1 MPSFVNP
8 IHTNANALNSG
19 TKNEVKDTK
28 NAPKSASKDFN
39 KILNQKISKD
49 KTAPKENPNALKA
62 TPKDAKEDAKELEKT
77 PTPHHQH
84 AQNLAKDQQA
94 PTLKDLLN
102 HKKTTASHEA
112 QHETHEPTLKDLLN
126 HKKTTASH
134 EAQHETHEMHET
146 NPKTPNETLN
156 KNEKKP
162 NGVASNAHQANL
174 TNKNPLTPTNHA
186 NNAIKNPTAPTHNAK
201 EPKTLKDIHALSQK
215 HDLNAS
221 NIQVGTPLEKK
232 ETPLNASDQLALKT
246 TQTSINHTLAK
257 NDSKNTANLSSVL
270 QSLEKKES
278 HNKER
283 TTPPSNEKKTPP
295 LREALQMNAIKR
307 DKTLSKKKPEK
318 TPTKTQTTAATP
330 ENAPKIP
337 LKTPP
342 LMPLIGAN
350 PPNDNAPTPL
360 EKEEKAKEV
369 SENKEKTKES
379 NNSAQSAQN
388 AQASDKTSENKSAA
402 PKETIKHFTQQ
413 LKQEIQEYKPPM
425 SRISM
430 DLFPKELGKVE
441 VTIQKVGKNLKV
453 SVISHNNS
461 LQTFLDNQQDLK
473 NSLNALGFEGVDL
486 SFSQDS
492 SKEQPKEPLREPFKE
507 QESTPLKENALKSYQ
522 ENTDNENKETSM
534 QITLY
539 A

>member
-1 MPSFVNP
+1 
-8 IHTNANALNSG
+8 
-19 TKNEVKDTK
+19 
-28 NAPKSASKDFN
+28 
-39 KILNQKISKD
+39 
-49 KTAPKENPNALKA
+49 
-62 TPKDAKEDAKELEKT
+62 
-77 PTPHHQH
+77 
-84 AQNLAKDQQA
+84 
-94 PTLKDLLN
+94 
-102 HKKTTASHEA
+102 
-112 QHETHEPTLKDLLN
+112 
-126 HKKTTASH
+126 
-134 EAQHETHEMHET
+134 
-146 NPKTPNETLN
+146 
-156 KNEKKP
+156 
-162 NGVASNAHQANL
+162 
-174 TNKNPLTPTNHA
+174 
-186 NNAIKNPTAPTHNAK
+186 
-201 EPKTLKDIHALSQK
+201 
-215 HDLNAS
+215 
-221 NIQVGTPLEKK
+221 
-232 ETPLNASDQLALKT
+232 
-246 TQTSINHTLAK
+246 
-257 NDSKNTANLSSVL
+257 KNTANLSSVL

-295 LREALQMNAIKR
+295 LREALQMNAVKR

-318 TPTKTQTTAATP
+318 TPTKTQTTAPSATP

-360 EKEEKAKEV
+360 EKEEKTKEV
-369 SENKEKTKES
+369 SENKEKAKES
-379 NNSAQSAQN
+379 TNSAQNAQN
-388 AQASDKTSENKSAA
+388 AQASDKTSEHKSTA

-492 SKEQPKEPLREPFKE
+492 SKEQPKEPFKEPFKE

>member
-1 MPSFVNP
+1 MPSPVNP
-8 IHTNANALNSG
+8 IHTNTNALNG
-19 TKNEVKDTK
+19 GAKNEIKDAK
-28 NAPKSASKDFN
+28 NAPKSASKDFS

-49 KTAPKENPNALKA
+49 KTAPKGSLNHSALKDA
-62 TPKDAKEDAKELEKT
+62 PKDAKALEKT
-77 PTPHHQH
+77 PTLPHQH
-84 AQNLAKDQQA
+84 AQNFAKDQQV
-94 PTLKDLLN
+94 PTLKDWLN

-112 QHETHEPTLKDLLN
+112 QHETHKN
-126 HKKTTASH
+126 
-134 EAQHETHEMHET
+134 HET
-146 NPKTPNETLN
+146 NPKTPNETLS

-162 NGVASNAHQANL
+162 NEVASNAHQTNL
-174 TNKNPLTPTNHA
+174 PNKNPITPNHA
-186 NNAIKNPTAPTHNAK
+186 NNAIKTPTTPTHSAK
-201 EPKTLKDIHALSQK
+201 EPKTLKDIQTLSQK

-221 NIQVGTPLEKK
+221 NIQATAPLEKK

-257 NDSKNTANLSSVL
+257 NDAKNTANLSSVL

-278 HNKER
+278 HNKEHA
-283 TTPPSNEKKTPP
+283 TPPSNEKKTPP
-295 LREALQMNAIKR
+295 LREALPMNAIKR

-318 TPTKTQTTAATP
+318 TPTKTQTTAQATTP

-350 PPNDNAPTPL
+350 PPNDNAPTLL
-360 EKEEKAKEV
+360 EKEEKTKEV
-369 SENKEKTKES
+369 SDNKEKTKES
-379 NNSAQSAQN
+379 TNSAQSAQN
-388 AQASDKTSENKSAA
+388 AQASDKASENKSVT

-441 VTIQKVGKNLKV
+441 VIIQKVGKNLKV

-473 NSLNALGFEGVDL
+473 NSLNALGFDGVDL

-492 SKEQPKEPLREPFKE
+492 SKEQPKESLREPFKE
-507 QESTPLKENALKSYQ
+507 QELTPLKENALKSYQ
-522 ENTDNENKETSM
+522 ENTDNENQETSM

>member
-1 MPSFVNP
+1 MPSPINP
-8 IHTNANALNSG
+8 IHTNANANALNSG
-19 TKNEVKDTK
+19 AKNEVKDTK
-28 NAPKSASKDFN
+28 NAPKGASKDFS
-39 KILNQKISKD
+39 KILNQKISND
-49 KTAPKENPNALKA
+49 KSAPKENPNALKA
-62 TPKDAKEDAKELEKT
+62 TPKDAKELEKT

-94 PTLKDLLN
+94 STLKDLLN

-112 QHETHEPTLKDLLN
+112 QHEI
-126 HKKTTASH
+126 HKN
-134 EAQHETHEMHET
+134 HET

-162 NGVASNAHQANL
+162 NGVTSNAHQANL

-186 NNAIKNPTAPTHNAK
+186 NNAIKNPTAPTDTKK
-201 EPKTLKDIHALSQK
+201 EPKTLKDIQTLSQK

-221 NIQVGTPLEKK
+221 NIQVSAPLEKK
-232 ETPLNASDQLALKT
+232 ETPLKASDQLALKT

-318 TPTKTQTTAATP
+318 TPTKTQTTAQAATP

-379 NNSAQSAQN
+379 TNSTQSAQN
-388 AQASDKTSENKSAA
+388 AQASDKASENKSAA

-492 SKEQPKEPLREPFKE
+492 SKEQPKEQLKEPFKE
-507 QESTPLKENALKSYQ
+507 QELTPLKENALKNYQ
-522 ENTDNENKETSM
+522 ENTNNENKETSM

>member
-1 MPSFVNP
+1 MPSPINP
-8 IHTNANALNSG
+8 IHTNASANASTLINSG
-19 TKNEVKDTK
+19 AKNEDTK
-28 NAPKSASKDFN
+28 NAPKSVSKDFS

-49 KTAPKENPNALKA
+49 KTAPKEDPNALKA
-62 TPKDAKEDAKELEKT
+62 TPKDAKEDAKTLEKT
-77 PTPHHQH
+77 PTPPHQH
-84 AQNLAKDQQA
+84 AQNPIKDQQA
-94 PTLKDLLN
+94 PTLKDWLN
-102 HKKTTASHEA
+102 HKKTTAPHET
-112 QHETHEPTLKDLLN
+112 QHETHEAN
-126 HKKTTASH
+126 
-134 EAQHETHEMHET
+134 ET

-162 NGVASNAHQANL
+162 NGVTSNAHQTNL
-174 TNKNPLTPTNHA
+174 PNKNPLTPTNHA
-186 NNAIKNPTAPTHNAK
+186 NNAIKTPTTPTHNAK
-201 EPKTLKDIHALSQK
+201 DPKTLKDIQTLSQK

-221 NIQVGTPLEKK
+221 NIQATTTPENK
-232 ETPLNASDQLALKT
+232 TPLNASDHLALKT
-246 TQTSINHTLAK
+246 TQTSTNHTLAK
-257 NDSKNTANLSSVL
+257 NDTKNTANLSSVL

-278 HNKER
+278 HNKEHAN
-283 TTPPSNEKKTPP
+283 PLNNEKKTPP
-295 LREALQMNAIKR
+295 LKEALQMNAIKR
-307 DKTLSKKKPEK
+307 DKTLSKKKSEK
-318 TPTKTQTTAATP
+318 TPIHAKTQTTAPSATP
-330 ENAPKIP
+330 ENALKIS

-350 PPNDNAPTPL
+350 PPPNDNIPTPL
-360 EKEEKAKEV
+360 EKEEKTKEA
-369 SENKEKTKES
+369 SDNKEKTKETNS
-379 NNSAQSAQN
+379 SAQNAQN
-388 AQASDKTSENKSAA
+388 AQASDKTSENKSVA

-441 VTIQKVGKNLKV
+441 VIIQKVGKNLKV

-492 SKEQPKEPLREPFKE
+492 SKEQPKEQLRELFKE

-522 ENTDNENKETSM
+522 ENTDHENQETSM

>member
-1 MPSFVNP
+1 MPSPVNP
-8 IHTNANALNSG
+8 IHTNTNALNSG
-19 TKNEVKDTK
+19 AKNEVKDTK
-28 NAPKSASKDFN
+28 NAPKSASKDFS

-49 KTAPKENPNALKA
+49 KTAPKESPNPNALKA
-62 TPKDAKEDAKELEKT
+62 TPKDAKEDAKTLEKT
-77 PTPHHQH
+77 LSHQH

-94 PTLKDLLN
+94 PTLKDWLN
-102 HKKTTASHEA
+102 HPKTTVSHEA
-112 QHETHEPTLKDLLN
+112 QHETHEAN
-126 HKKTTASH
+126 
-134 EAQHETHEMHET
+134 ET

-162 NGVASNAHQANL
+162 NEALSNAHQINL
-174 TNKNPLTPTNHA
+174 TNKNPITPTNHA
-186 NNAIKNPTAPTHNAK
+186 NHAIKTSTTPTHNAK
-201 EPKTLKDIHALSQK
+201 DPKTLKDIQTLSQK

-221 NIQVGTPLEKK
+221 NIQAATTPENKN
-232 ETPLNASDQLALKT
+232 PLNTSDHLALKT
-246 TQTSINHTLAK
+246 TQVPINNTLAK
-257 NDSKNTANLSSVL
+257 NDAKNTANLSSVL

-278 HNKER
+278 PNKEHAN
-283 TTPPSNEKKTPP
+283 PLNNEKKTPP
-295 LREALQMNAIKR
+295 LKEALQMNAIKR

-318 TPTKTQTTAATP
+318 TPTKAQTTAPSIVP

-342 LMPLIGAN
+342 LMPLTGAN
-350 PPNDNAPTPL
+350 PPPNDNIPTPL
-360 EKEEKAKEV
+360 EKEETTKEA
-369 SENKEKTKES
+369 SDNKEKTKES
-379 NNSAQSAQN
+379 SNSTQSAQN
-388 AQASDKTSENKSAA
+388 AQASDKTSENKSTA

-441 VTIQKVGKNLKV
+441 VIIQKVGKNLKV

-492 SKEQPKEPLREPFKE
+492 SKEQPKEQLRELFKE

-522 ENTDNENKETSM
+522 ENTDNEHKETSM

>member
-1 MPSFVNP
+1 MPSPINPINPINP
-8 IHTNANALNSG
+8 IHTNASTNASINSG
-19 TKNEVKDTK
+19 AKNEYTK
-28 NAPKSASKDFN
+28 NAPKSASKDFS

-62 TPKDAKEDAKELEKT
+62 TPKDAKALEKT
-77 PTPHHQH
+77 PTPPHQH
-84 AQNLAKDQQA
+84 AQNPAKDQQA
-94 PTLKDLLN
+94 PTLKDWLN

-112 QHETHEPTLKDLLN
+112 QHEKN
-126 HKKTTASH
+126 
-134 EAQHETHEMHET
+134 HET

-162 NGVASNAHQANL
+162 NGVISNAHQTNL

-186 NNAIKNPTAPTHNAK
+186 IKNPTTLTHDTK
-201 EPKTLKDIHALSQK
+201 EPKTLKDIQTLSQK

-221 NIQVGTPLEKK
+221 NIQAATTPENK
-232 ETPLNASDQLALKT
+232 TPLNASDHLALKT
-246 TQTSINHTLAK
+246 TPKNPTTNPTTIK
-257 NDSKNTANLSSVL
+257 NDAKNTANLSSVL
-270 QSLEKKES
+270 QSLEKKEPP
-278 HNKER
+278 NKEHAN
-283 TTPPSNEKKTPP
+283 PQNNEKKTPP
-295 LREALQMNAIKR
+295 LKEALQMNAIKR

-318 TPTKTQTTAATP
+318 TPIHAKTQTTAPSIAP

-350 PPNDNAPTPL
+350 PPPNDNIPTPL
-360 EKEEKAKEV
+360 EKEEKTKEA
-369 SENKEKTKES
+369 SDNKEKTKEAS
-379 NNSAQSAQN
+379 NSAQN
-388 AQASDKTSENKSAA
+388 AQNTQASDKTSENKSVT

-441 VTIQKVGKNLKV
+441 VIIQKVGKNLKV

-492 SKEQPKEPLREPFKE
+492 SKEQQAPKDQPKELFKE

-522 ENTDNENKETSM
+522 ENTDHENQETSM

>member
-1 MPSFVNP
+1 MPSPINP
-8 IHTNANALNSG
+8 IHTNASANANALNSG
-19 TKNEVKDTK
+19 AKNEDTK
-28 NAPKSASKDFN
+28 NAPKSASKDFS

-62 TPKDAKEDAKELEKT
+62 TPKDAKESAKEDAKKLEKT
-77 PTPHHQH
+77 PTQHHQH
-84 AQNLAKDQQA
+84 AQNPAKDQQA
-94 PTLKDLLN
+94 PTLKDWLN
-102 HKKTTASHEA
+102 RPKTTASHA
-112 QHETHEPTLKDLLN
+112 QHEN
-126 HKKTTASH
+126 
-134 EAQHETHEMHET
+134 HET

-162 NGVASNAHQANL
+162 NEVTSNAHQTNL
-174 TNKNPLTPTNHA
+174 PNKNPLTPTNRA
-186 NNAIKNPTAPTHNAK
+186 NHAIKNPTAPTHNAK
-201 EPKTLKDIHALSQK
+201 DPKTLKDIQTLSQK

-221 NIQVGTPLEKK
+221 NIQATTTPENK
-232 ETPLNASDQLALKT
+232 TPLNASDQFALKT

-257 NDSKNTANLSSVL
+257 NDAKNTANLSSVL
-270 QSLEKKES
+270 QSLEKKDP
-278 HNKER
+278 HNKEHAN
-283 TTPPSNEKKTPP
+283 PPNNEKKTPP
-295 LREALQMNAIKR
+295 LKEALQMNAIKR

-318 TPTKTQTTAATP
+318 TPTKTQTTAPSAMP

-342 LMPLIGAN
+342 LMPLTGAN

-360 EKEEKAKEV
+360 EKEETTKEA
-369 SENKEKTKES
+369 SDNKEKTKES
-379 NNSAQSAQN
+379 NNSTQNAQN
-388 AQASDKTSENKSAA
+388 TQASDKTSENKSVT

-441 VTIQKVGKNLKV
+441 VIIQKVGKNLKV

-507 QESTPLKENALKSYQ
+507 QESSPLKENALKSYQ
-522 ENTDNENKETSM
+522 ENTDHENQETSM

>member
-1 MPSFVNP
+1 MPSPINP
-8 IHTNANALNSG
+8 IHTNASANANALNSG
-19 TKNEVKDTK
+19 AKNEDTK
-28 NAPKSASKDFN
+28 NAPKSTSKDFS

-62 TPKDAKEDAKELEKT
+62 TPKDAKEDAKALEKT

-112 QHETHEPTLKDLLN
+112 QHEKN
-126 HKKTTASH
+126 
-134 EAQHETHEMHET
+134 HET
-146 NPKTPNETLN
+146 NPKIPNETLN

-162 NGVASNAHQANL
+162 NGVTSNAHQTNL
-174 TNKNPLTPTNHA
+174 TNKNPITPTNRA
-186 NNAIKNPTAPTHNAK
+186 NNAIKNPTTPTHNAK
-201 EPKTLKDIHALSQK
+201 DPKTLKDIQTLSQK

-221 NIQVGTPLEKK
+221 NIQVATTPENKN
-232 ETPLNASDQLALKT
+232 PLNASDQLALKT
-246 TQTSINHTLAK
+246 TQTPINNTLAK
-257 NDSKNTANLSSVL
+257 NDAENTANLSSVL
-270 QSLEKKES
+270 QSLEKKDP
-278 HNKER
+278 HNKEH
-283 TTPPSNEKKTPP
+283 TIPQNNEKKTPP
-295 LREALQMNAIKR
+295 LKEALQMNAIKR
-307 DKTLSKKKPEK
+307 DKTLSKKKSEK
-318 TPTKTQTTAATP
+318 TPTKAQTTAPSIAP

-360 EKEEKAKEV
+360 EKEETTKEA
-369 SENKEKTKES
+369 SDNKEKTKES
-379 NNSAQSAQN
+379 NNSAQSTQN
-388 AQASDKTSENKSAA
+388 AQASDKTSENKSVT

-441 VTIQKVGKNLKV
+441 VVIQKVGKNLKV

-492 SKEQPKEPLREPFKE
+492 SKEQPKEQLRELFKE
-507 QESTPLKENALKSYQ
+507 QELTPLKENALKSYQ
-522 ENTDNENKETSM
+522 ENTDHENKETSM

>member
-1 MPSFVNP
+1 MPSSINP
-8 IHTNANALNSG
+8 IHTNANANASTLINSG
-19 TKNEVKDTK
+19 AKNEVKDTK
-28 NAPKSASKDFN
+28 NAPKSASKDFS

-49 KTAPKENPNALKA
+49 KTAPKENPSALKA
-62 TPKDAKEDAKELEKT
+62 TPKDAKEDAKVLEKT

-112 QHETHEPTLKDLLN
+112 QHETHKN
-126 HKKTTASH
+126 
-134 EAQHETHEMHET
+134 HET

-162 NGVASNAHQANL
+162 NGVASNAHQASL
-174 TNKNPLTPTNHA
+174 TNKNPLPPTNHA

-201 EPKTLKDIHALSQK
+201 EPKTLKDIQTLSQK
-215 HDLNAS
+215 HDLNAN
-221 NIQVGTPLEKK
+221 NIQASAPLEKK
-232 ETPLNASDQLALKT
+232 ETPLKASDQIALKT

-278 HNKER
+278 HHKEHA
-283 TTPPSNEKKTPP
+283 TPPSNEKKTPP

-318 TPTKTQTTAATP
+318 TPIHAKTQTTAPAVMP
-330 ENAPKIP
+330 ENASKIP

-350 PPNDNAPTPL
+350 PPNDNAPTLL
-360 EKEEKAKEV
+360 EKEEKTKEV

-379 NNSAQSAQN
+379 TNSTQSTQN
-388 AQASDKTSENKSAA
+388 TQASDKASENKSVT

-473 NSLNALGFEGVDL
+473 NSLNALGFDGVDL

-492 SKEQPKEPLREPFKE
+492 SKEQPKESFKESFKE
-507 QESTPLKENALKSYQ
+507 QELTPLKENALKSYQ
-522 ENTDNENKETSM
+522 ENTDNENQETSM

>member
-1 MPSFVNP
+1 MPSPVNP
-8 IHTNANALNSG
+8 LHTNANALNSG
-19 TKNEVKDTK
+19 AKNEVKDAK
-28 NAPKSASKDFN
+28 NAPKSASKDFS

-49 KTAPKENPNALKA
+49 KTAPKESPNPSTLKA
-62 TPKDAKEDAKELEKT
+62 APKDAKALEKT
-77 PTPHHQH
+77 PTPQPQH
-84 AQNLAKDQQA
+84 AQNPAKDQQA

-112 QHETHEPTLKDLLN
+112 QHEN
-126 HKKTTASH
+126 
-134 EAQHETHEMHET
+134 HET

-162 NGVASNAHQANL
+162 NEVTSNAHQANL

-201 EPKTLKDIHALSQK
+201 ESKTLKDIQTLSQK

-221 NIQVGTPLEKK
+221 NIQVVAPLEKK
-232 ETPLNASDQLALKT
+232 ETPLNASNQLALKT
-246 TQTSINHTLAK
+246 TQTPINHTLAK
-257 NDSKNTANLSSVL
+257 NDAKNTANLSSVL

-283 TTPPSNEKKTPP
+283 TTPPNNEKKTPP
-295 LREALQMNAIKR
+295 LKEALPMNAIKR
-307 DKTLSKKKPEK
+307 DKTLSKKKSEK
-318 TPTKTQTTAATP
+318 TPTKAQTTAQAATL

-342 LMPLIGAN
+342 LMPLTGAN
-350 PPNDNAPTPL
+350 PPPNDNAPTPL
-360 EKEEKAKEV
+360 EKEETTKEA
-369 SENKEKTKES
+369 SDNKEKTKETNS
-379 NNSAQSAQN
+379 SAQSVQN
-388 AQASDKTSENKSAA
+388 TQASDKTSENKSVT
-402 PKETIKHFTQQ
+402 PKETIKHFAQQ

-441 VTIQKVGKNLKV
+441 VIIQKVGKNLKV

-492 SKEQPKEPLREPFKE
+492 SKEQPKEPFKELFKE
-507 QESTPLKENALKSYQ
+507 QESSPLKENALKSYQ
-522 ENTDNENKETSM
+522 ENTDHENQETSM

>member
-1 MPSFVNP
+1 MPSPVNP

-19 TKNEVKDTK
+19 AKNEVKDAK
-28 NAPKSASKDFN
+28 NAPKSTSKDFS

-62 TPKDAKEDAKELEKT
+62 TPKDAKALEKT

-84 AQNLAKDQQA
+84 AQNPAKDQQA
-94 PTLKDLLN
+94 PTLKDWLN
-102 HKKTTASHEA
+102 HKKTHPTAPHET
-112 QHETHEPTLKDLLN
+112 QHETHEAN
-126 HKKTTASH
+126 
-134 EAQHETHEMHET
+134 ET

-162 NGVASNAHQANL
+162 NGVTSNAHQTNL
-174 TNKNPLTPTNHA
+174 TNKNPITPNHA

-201 EPKTLKDIHALSQK
+201 DPKTLKDIQTLSQK

-221 NIQVGTPLEKK
+221 NIQAATTPENKN
-232 ETPLNASDQLALKT
+232 PLNASDQLALKT
-246 TQTSINHTLAK
+246 TQTPTNHTLAK
-257 NDSKNTANLSSVL
+257 NDAKNTANLSSVL

-278 HNKER
+278 HNKEHA
-283 TTPPSNEKKTPP
+283 TPQNNEKKTPP
-295 LREALQMNAIKR
+295 LKEALQMNAIKR

-318 TPTKTQTTAATP
+318 TPTKAQTTAPSIAP

-350 PPNDNAPTPL
+350 PPPNDNIPTPL
-360 EKEEKAKEV
+360 EKEETTKEA
-369 SENKEKTKES
+369 SDNKEKTKES
-379 NNSAQSAQN
+379 SNSAQN
-388 AQASDKTSENKSAA
+388 AQNTQASDKTSENKSVT

-441 VTIQKVGKNLKV
+441 VIIQKVGKNLKV

-492 SKEQPKEPLREPFKE
+492 SKEQQAPKDQPKELFKE

-522 ENTDNENKETSM
+522 ENTDHENQETSM

>member
-8 IHTNANALNSG
+8 IHTSANANASVLNSG
-19 TKNEVKDTK
+19 AKNEVKDTK
-28 NAPKSASKDFN
+28 NAPKSASKDFS

-49 KTAPKENPNALKA
+49 KTAPKESPDSNALKA
-62 TPKDAKEDAKELEKT
+62 TPKDAKELEKT

-84 AQNLAKDQQA
+84 AKDFAKDQQA

-102 HKKTTASHEA
+102 HKKTTASHET
-112 QHETHEPTLKDLLN
+112 QHEI
-126 HKKTTASH
+126 HKN
-134 EAQHETHEMHET
+134 HETD
-146 NPKTPNETLN
+146 PKTPNETLN

-186 NNAIKNPTAPTHNAK
+186 NNAIKNPATPTHNAK
-201 EPKTLKDIHALSQK
+201 DPKTLKDIHALSQK

-232 ETPLNASDQLALKT
+232 ETPLNASDQIALKT

-257 NDSKNTANLSSVL
+257 NDAKNTANLSSVL

-278 HNKER
+278 QNKEHA
-283 TTPPSNEKKTPP
+283 TPPHNEKKTPP

-318 TPTKTQTTAATP
+318 TPTKTQTTAQAVTP

-360 EKEEKAKEV
+360 EKEEKAKEA
-369 SENKEKTKES
+369 SDNKEKTKES
-379 NNSAQSAQN
+379 TNSAQNAQN
-388 AQASDKTSENKSAA
+388 AQASDKASENKSAA

-492 SKEQPKEPLREPFKE
+492 SKEQEKEQLREPFKE
-507 QESTPLKENALKSYQ
+507 QELTPLKENALKSYQ

>member
-1 MPSFVNP
+1 MPSPVNP

-19 TKNEVKDTK
+19 AKNEDAK
-28 NAPKSASKDFN
+28 NAPKNASKDFS

-49 KTAPKENPNALKA
+49 KTASKESPNPNALKA
-62 TPKDAKEDAKELEKT
+62 TPKDAKEDAKALEKT

-84 AQNLAKDQQA
+84 AQNPAKDQQA
-94 PTLKDLLN
+94 PTLKDWLN

-112 QHETHEPTLKDLLN
+112 QHETHEAN
-126 HKKTTASH
+126 
-134 EAQHETHEMHET
+134 ET

-162 NGVASNAHQANL
+162 NEVTSNAHQTNL
-174 TNKNPLTPTNHA
+174 TNKNPITPTNRA
-186 NNAIKNPTAPTHNAK
+186 NNANKTPTTPTHNAK
-201 EPKTLKDIHALSQK
+201 DPKTLKDIQTLSQK

-221 NIQVGTPLEKK
+221 NIQAATTPENKN
-232 ETPLNASDQLALKT
+232 PLNASDQLALKT
-246 TQTSINHTLAK
+246 TQTPINHTLAK
-257 NDSKNTANLSSVL
+257 NDAKNTANLSSVL

-278 HNKER
+278 PNKEHAN
-283 TTPPSNEKKTPP
+283 PPNNEKKTPP
-295 LREALQMNAIKR
+295 LKEALQMNAIKR
-307 DKTLSKKKPEK
+307 DKTISKKKSEK
-318 TPTKTQTTAATP
+318 TQTKTQTTAPSITP

-342 LMPLIGAN
+342 LMPLIGAT
-350 PPNDNAPTPL
+350 PPNDNIPTLL
-360 EKEEKAKEV
+360 EKEETTKEA
-369 SENKEKTKES
+369 SDNKEKTKETNS
-379 NNSAQSAQN
+379 SAQNAQN
-388 AQASDKTSENKSAA
+388 AQASDKTSENKSTA

-441 VTIQKVGKNLKV
+441 VIIQKVGKNLKV

-492 SKEQPKEPLREPFKE
+492 SKEQQAPKDQPKELFKE
-507 QESTPLKENALKSYQ
+507 QESSPLKENALKSYQ
-522 ENTDNENKETSM
+522 ENTDHENQETSM

>member
-1 MPSFVNP
+1 MPSLVNP

-19 TKNEVKDTK
+19 AKNEVKDTK
-28 NAPKSASKDFN
+28 NAPKSTSKDFS

-49 KTAPKENPNALKA
+49 KTVPKENPNALKA
-62 TPKDAKEDAKELEKT
+62 TPKNSKGGAKEDAKTLKT
-77 PTPHHQH
+77 PTLPHQH

-94 PTLKDLLN
+94 PTLKDWLN
-102 HKKTTASHEA
+102 HKKTTAPHET
-112 QHETHEPTLKDLLN
+112 QHETHEAN
-126 HKKTTASH
+126 
-134 EAQHETHEMHET
+134 ET

-162 NGVASNAHQANL
+162 NEVTSNAHQTNL

-201 EPKTLKDIHALSQK
+201 DPKTLKDNQTLSQK

-221 NIQVGTPLEKK
+221 NIQATAPLEKK

-270 QSLEKKES
+270 QSLEKKEPP
-278 HNKER
+278 NKEHAN
-283 TTPPSNEKKTPP
+283 PQNNEKKTPP
-295 LREALQMNAIKR
+295 LKEALQMNAIKR

-318 TPTKTQTTAATP
+318 TPTKAQTTAPSIAP

-350 PPNDNAPTPL
+350 PPNDNIPTPL
-360 EKEEKAKEV
+360 EKEETTKEA
-369 SENKEKTKES
+369 SDNKEKTKETS
-379 NNSAQSAQN
+379 NSAQN
-388 AQASDKTSENKSAA
+388 AQNTQASDKTSENKSTA

-425 SRISM
+425 SKISM

-441 VTIQKVGKNLKV
+441 VIIQKVGKNLKV

-492 SKEQPKEPLREPFKE
+492 SKEQPKEPLRELFKE

-522 ENTDNENKETSM
+522 ENTDHENQETSM

>member
-1 MPSFVNP
+1 MPSPINP
-8 IHTNANALNSG
+8 IHTNANANANALNSG
-19 TKNEVKDTK
+19 AKNEDTK
-28 NAPKSASKDFN
+28 NAPKSASKDFS

-49 KTAPKENPNALKA
+49 KTASKESPNPNALKA
-62 TPKDAKEDAKELEKT
+62 TPKDAKEDAKTLKT
-77 PTPHHQH
+77 PTLPHQH
-84 AQNLAKDQQA
+84 AQNPAKDQQA
-94 PTLKDLLN
+94 PTLKDWLN
-102 HKKTTASHEA
+102 HQKTTASHEA
-112 QHETHEPTLKDLLN
+112 QHEN
-126 HKKTTASH
+126 
-134 EAQHETHEMHET
+134 HET

-162 NGVASNAHQANL
+162 NGVTSNAHQENS
-174 TNKNPLTPTNHA
+174 THKNPLTLTNHA

-201 EPKTLKDIHALSQK
+201 EPKTLKDIQTLSQK

-221 NIQVGTPLEKK
+221 NIQAATTPENK
-232 ETPLNASDQLALKT
+232 TPLNAGDQLALKT
-246 TQTSINHTLAK
+246 TQTPINHTLAK
-257 NDSKNTANLSSVL
+257 NDAKNTANLSSVL

-278 HNKER
+278 HNKEHAN
-283 TTPPSNEKKTPP
+283 PQNNEKKTPP
-295 LREALQMNAIKR
+295 LKEALQMNAIKR

-318 TPTKTQTTAATP
+318 TQTKTQTTAQATTP

-350 PPNDNAPTPL
+350 PPNDNIPTPL
-360 EKEEKAKEV
+360 EKEETTKEA
-369 SENKEKTKES
+369 SDNKEKTKES
-379 NNSAQSAQN
+379 SNSAQSVQN
-388 AQASDKTSENKSAA
+388 AQASDKTSENKSVT
-402 PKETIKHFTQQ
+402 PKETIRHFTQQ

-425 SRISM
+425 SRISI

-441 VTIQKVGKNLKV
+441 VIIQKVGKNLKV

-492 SKEQPKEPLREPFKE
+492 SKEQPKEPFKESFKE
-507 QESTPLKENALKSYQ
+507 QESSPLKENALKSYQ
-522 ENTDNENKETSM
+522 ENTDNENQETSM

>member
-1 MPSFVNP
+1 MPSPVNP

-19 TKNEVKDTK
+19 AKNEDTK
-28 NAPKSASKDFN
+28 NAPKSASKDFS

-49 KTAPKENPNALKA
+49 KTASKESPNPNALKA
-62 TPKDAKEDAKELEKT
+62 TPKDAKTLEKT
-77 PTPHHQH
+77 PTLPHQH
-84 AQNLAKDQQA
+84 AQNPAKDQQA

-102 HKKTTASHEA
+102 HPKTHPTAKHET
-112 QHETHEPTLKDLLN
+112 QHETHETN
-126 HKKTTASH
+126 
-134 EAQHETHEMHET
+134 ET

-162 NGVASNAHQANL
+162 NEVASNAHQANL
-174 TNKNPLTPTNHA
+174 TNKNPITPTNHA
-186 NNAIKNPTAPTHNAK
+186 NNAIKTQTTPTHNAK
-201 EPKTLKDIHALSQK
+201 EPKTLKDIQTLSQK

-221 NIQVGTPLEKK
+221 NIQATTTPENK
-232 ETPLNASDQLALKT
+232 TPLNASDQLALKT
-246 TQTSINHTLAK
+246 TQTPINHTLAK
-257 NDSKNTANLSSVL
+257 NDAKNTANLSSVL

-278 HNKER
+278 HNKEHA
-283 TTPPSNEKKTPP
+283 TPPNNEKKTPP
-295 LREALQMNAIKR
+295 LKEALEMNAIKR
-307 DKTLSKKKPEK
+307 DKTLSKKKSEK
-318 TPTKTQTTAATP
+318 TQTKTQTTAPSIAP

-350 PPNDNAPTPL
+350 PPNDNPPTPL
-360 EKEEKAKEV
+360 EKEEKTKEI
-369 SENKEKTKES
+369 SDNKEKTKEAS
-379 NNSAQSAQN
+379 NSAQN
-388 AQASDKTSENKSAA
+388 AQNTQASDKTSENKSVT

-492 SKEQPKEPLREPFKE
+492 SKEQPKEPLKELFKE
-507 QESTPLKENALKSYQ
+507 QESSPLKENALKSYQ
-522 ENTDNENKETSM
+522 ENTDHENQETSM

>member
-1 MPSFVNP
+1 MPSPINP
-8 IHTNANALNSG
+8 IHTNANANASTLINSG
-19 TKNEVKDTK
+19 AKNEDTK
-28 NAPKSASKDFN
+28 NAPKSASKDFS

-62 TPKDAKEDAKELEKT
+62 TPKNSKEGAKEDAKELEKT
-77 PTPHHQH
+77 PTPHPQH

-112 QHETHEPTLKDLLN
+112 QHEI
-126 HKKTTASH
+126 HKN
-134 EAQHETHEMHET
+134 HET

-162 NGVASNAHQANL
+162 NEVASNAHQTNL

-186 NNAIKNPTAPTHNAK
+186 NHAIKTPTTPTHNTK
-201 EPKTLKDIHALSQK
+201 DPKTLKDIQTLSQK

-232 ETPLNASDQLALKT
+232 ETSLSASDQLALKT

-257 NDSKNTANLSSVL
+257 NDTKNTANLSSVL

-283 TTPPSNEKKTPP
+283 TTPPNNEKKTPP
-295 LREALQMNAIKR
+295 LREALPMNAIKR

-318 TPTKTQTTAATP
+318 TPTKAQTTAPSIAP

-379 NNSAQSAQN
+379 TNSAQN
-388 AQASDKTSENKSAA
+388 AQNTQASDKTSENKSTA

-492 SKEQPKEPLREPFKE
+492 SKEQPKEPLRELFKE

>member
-1 MPSFVNP
+1 
-8 IHTNANALNSG
+8 
-19 TKNEVKDTK
+19 
-28 NAPKSASKDFN
+28 
-39 KILNQKISKD
+39 
-49 KTAPKENPNALKA
+49 
-62 TPKDAKEDAKELEKT
+62 PKDAKALEKT
-77 PTPHHQH
+77 PTLPHQH

-102 HKKTTASHEA
+102 HPKTHPTAPHEA
-112 QHETHEPTLKDLLN
+112 QHEIHEV
-126 HKKTTASH
+126 
-134 EAQHETHEMHET
+134 HET

-156 KNEKKP
+156 KNKKKP
-162 NGVASNAHQANL
+162 NEVTSNAHQTNL
-174 TNKNPLTPTNHA
+174 PNKNPITPNHA
-186 NNAIKNPTAPTHNAK
+186 NKTPTTPTHNAK
-201 EPKTLKDIHALSQK
+201 DPKTLKDIQTLSQK

-221 NIQVGTPLEKK
+221 NIQATAPLEKK
-232 ETPLNASDQLALKT
+232 ETPLSASDQLALKA
-246 TQTSINHTLAK
+246 TQTPTNHTLAK
-257 NDSKNTANLSSVL
+257 NDAKNTANLSSVL
-270 QSLEKKES
+270 QSLEKKEPQ
-278 HNKER
+278 NKEHAN
-283 TTPPSNEKKTPP
+283 PQNSEKKTPP
-295 LREALQMNAIKR
+295 LKEALQMNAIKR
-307 DKTLSKKKPEK
+307 DKTLSKKNSEK
-318 TPTKTQTTAATP
+318 TPTKTQAKNQPTAPSVTP
-330 ENAPKIP
+330 ENAPKLA

-350 PPNDNAPTPL
+350 PPNDNIPTPL
-360 EKEEKAKEV
+360 EKEEKTKEV
-369 SENKEKTKES
+369 SDNKEKTKETNS
-379 NNSAQSAQN
+379 SAQSAQN
-388 AQASDKTSENKSAA
+388 TQASDKTSDNKSIA

-425 SRISM
+425 SKISM

-492 SKEQPKEPLREPFKE
+492 SKEQQAPKEQPKEPFKE
-507 QESTPLKENALKSYQ
+507 QELTPLKENALKSYQ
-522 ENTDNENKETSM
+522 ENTDHENQETSM

>member
-1 MPSFVNP
+1 MPSPVNP

-19 TKNEVKDTK
+19 AKNEVKDTK
-28 NAPKSASKDFN
+28 NAPKSASKDFS

-62 TPKDAKEDAKELEKT
+62 TPKDAKEDAKKLEKT
-77 PTPHHQH
+77 PTLPHQH
-84 AQNLAKDQQA
+84 AQNPAKDQQA
-94 PTLKDLLN
+94 STLKDWLN
-102 HKKTTASHEA
+102 HKKTTAPHET
-112 QHETHEPTLKDLLN
+112 QHETHEAN
-126 HKKTTASH
+126 
-134 EAQHETHEMHET
+134 ET

-162 NGVASNAHQANL
+162 NGVTSNAHQANL

-186 NNAIKNPTAPTHNAK
+186 NNAIKNPTTPTHNAK
-201 EPKTLKDIHALSQK
+201 EPKTLKDIQTLSQK

-221 NIQVGTPLEKK
+221 NIQAATIPENK
-232 ETPLNASDQLALKT
+232 TPLNASDHLALKT
-246 TQTSINHTLAK
+246 TQTPINHTLAK
-257 NDSKNTANLSSVL
+257 NDAKNTANLSSVL

-278 HNKER
+278 HNKEHAN
-283 TTPPSNEKKTPP
+283 PSHNEKKTPP
-295 LREALQMNAIKR
+295 LKEALQMNAIKR
-307 DKTLSKKKPEK
+307 DKTLSKKKSEK
-318 TPTKTQTTAATP
+318 TPIHAKTQATAPSVTP
-330 ENAPKIP
+330 ENASKIP

-350 PPNDNAPTPL
+350 PPPNDNIPTPL
-360 EKEEKAKEV
+360 EKEETTKEI
-369 SENKEKTKES
+369 SDNKEKTKES
-379 NNSAQSAQN
+379 SSNAQSAQN
-388 AQASDKTSENKSAA
+388 TQASDKTSDNKSIA

-441 VTIQKVGKNLKV
+441 VIIQKVGKNLKV

-492 SKEQPKEPLREPFKE
+492 SKEQPKEQPKEQLREPFKE
-507 QESTPLKENALKSYQ
+507 QELTPLKESALKSYQ
-522 ENTDNENKETSM
+522 ENTDHENKETSM

>member
-1 MPSFVNP
+1 MPSPVNP

-19 TKNEVKDTK
+19 AKNEDTK
-28 NAPKSASKDFN
+28 NAPKSASKDFS

-49 KTAPKENPNALKA
+49 KTAPKESPNPNALKA
-62 TPKDAKEDAKELEKT
+62 TPKDAKEDAKTLEKT
-77 PTPHHQH
+77 PTLPYQH
-84 AQNLAKDQQA
+84 AQNPAKDQQA
-94 PTLKDLLN
+94 PTLKDWLN
-102 HKKTTASHEA
+102 RPKTHPTAPHET
-112 QHETHEPTLKDLLN
+112 QHETHEAN
-126 HKKTTASH
+126 
-134 EAQHETHEMHET
+134 ET

-162 NGVASNAHQANL
+162 NEVTSNAHQTNL
-174 TNKNPLTPTNHA
+174 TNKNPITPNHA

-201 EPKTLKDIHALSQK
+201 DPKTLKDIQTLSQK

-221 NIQVGTPLEKK
+221 NIQATTTPENK
-232 ETPLNASDQLALKT
+232 TPLNASDHLALKT
-246 TQTSINHTLAK
+246 TQTPINHTLAK
-257 NDSKNTANLSSVL
+257 NDAKNTANLSSVL

-278 HNKER
+278 PNKEHA
-283 TTPPSNEKKTPP
+283 TPQNNEKKTPP
-295 LREALQMNAIKR
+295 LKEALQMNAIKR
-307 DKTLSKKKPEK
+307 DKTLSKKKSEK
-318 TPTKTQTTAATP
+318 TPTKAQTTAPSIAP

-350 PPNDNAPTPL
+350 PPPNDNIPTPL
-360 EKEEKAKEV
+360 EKEETTKEA
-369 SENKEKTKES
+369 SDNKEKTKES
-379 NNSAQSAQN
+379 SNSAQN
-388 AQASDKTSENKSAA
+388 AQNTQASDKTSENKSVT

-441 VTIQKVGKNLKV
+441 VIIQKVGKNLKV

-492 SKEQPKEPLREPFKE
+492 SKEQPKEQLRELFKE

-522 ENTDNENKETSM
+522 ENTDHENQETSM

>member
-1 MPSFVNP
+1 MPSPINP
-8 IHTNANALNSG
+8 IHTNASANANALNSG
-19 TKNEVKDTK
+19 AKNEDTK
-28 NAPKSASKDFN
+28 NAPKNASKDFS

-62 TPKDAKEDAKELEKT
+62 AQKDAKKDAKTLEKT

-84 AQNLAKDQQA
+84 AQNPAKDQQA

-102 HKKTTASHEA
+102 HQKTTASHEA
-112 QHETHEPTLKDLLN
+112 QHEI
-126 HKKTTASH
+126 
-134 EAQHETHEMHET
+134 HET
-146 NPKTPNETLN
+146 NPKTLNETLN

-162 NGVASNAHQANL
+162 NGVTSNAHQANS
-174 TNKNPLTPTNHA
+174 THKNTPTNHA

-201 EPKTLKDIHALSQK
+201 EPKTLKDIQALSQK

-221 NIQVGTPLEKK
+221 NIQAATTPENKN
-232 ETPLNASDQLALKT
+232 PLNASDQFALKT
-246 TQTSINHTLAK
+246 TQTPINHTLAK
-257 NDSKNTANLSSVL
+257 NDAKNTANLSSVL
-270 QSLEKKES
+270 QSLGKKEPP
-278 HNKER
+278 NKDHA
-283 TTPPSNEKKTPP
+283 TPQNNEKKTPP
-295 LREALQMNAIKR
+295 LKEALPMNAIKR

-318 TPTKTQTTAATP
+318 TQTKAQTTAPSIAP

-350 PPNDNAPTPL
+350 PPNDNIPTPL
-360 EKEEKAKEV
+360 EKEEKTKEA
-369 SENKEKTKES
+369 SDNKEKAKET
-379 NNSAQSAQN
+379 NNSAQSAQS
-388 AQASDKTSENKSAA
+388 AQASDKTSENKSVT

-441 VTIQKVGKNLKV
+441 VIIQKVGKNLKV

-492 SKEQPKEPLREPFKE
+492 SKEQPKEPLKELFKE

-522 ENTDNENKETSM
+522 ENTDNEHKETSM

>member
-1 MPSFVNP
+1 MPSPINP
-8 IHTNANALNSG
+8 IHASANANALNSG
-19 TKNEVKDTK
+19 AKNEVKDTK
-28 NAPKSASKDFN
+28 NAPKSASKDFS

-49 KTAPKENPNALKA
+49 KTASKENPNALKA
-62 TPKDAKEDAKELEKT
+62 TPKDAKEGTKEDAKELEKT

-102 HKKTTASHEA
+102 HKKTTVSHEA
-112 QHETHEPTLKDLLN
+112 QHETHK
-126 HKKTTASH
+126 
-134 EAQHETHEMHET
+134 MHET
-146 NPKTPNETLN
+146 NPKTPNETSN

-162 NGVASNAHQANL
+162 NGVASSAHQANL

-186 NNAIKNPTAPTHNAK
+186 NKNPTAPTHNAK
-201 EPKTLKDIHALSQK
+201 EPKTLKDIQTLSQK

-232 ETPLNASDQLALKT
+232 ETPLNASDQIALKT
-246 TQTSINHTLAK
+246 TQTPINHTLAK
-257 NDSKNTANLSSVL
+257 NDAKNTANLSSVL

-278 HNKER
+278 HNKEHA
-283 TTPPSNEKKTPP
+283 TPPSNEKKTPP
-295 LREALQMNAIKR
+295 LREALPMNAIKR

-318 TPTKTQTTAATP
+318 TPTKTQTTAPSATP

-350 PPNDNAPTPL
+350 PPNNNAPTPI

-369 SENKEKTKES
+369 SENKEKTKETS
-379 NNSAQSAQN
+379 NSAQSAQN
-388 AQASDKTSENKSAA
+388 AQASENKSAA

-492 SKEQPKEPLREPFKE
+492 SKEQPKEQPKEPLRESFKE

>member
-1 MPSFVNP
+1 MPSLVNP

-19 TKNEVKDTK
+19 AKNEVKDTK
-28 NAPKSASKDFN
+28 NAPKSASKDFS

-49 KTAPKENPNALKA
+49 KTTPKENPSALKDA
-62 TPKDAKEDAKELEKT
+62 PKDAKALEKT
-77 PTPHHQH
+77 PTLNHQH

-102 HKKTTASHEA
+102 HQKTTAEHET
-112 QHETHEPTLKDLLN
+112 QHETHEAN
-126 HKKTTASH
+126 
-134 EAQHETHEMHET
+134 ET

-162 NGVASNAHQANL
+162 NGVASSVHQANL

-232 ETPLNASDQLALKT
+232 ETPLSASDQLALKT

-278 HNKER
+278 QDKEH

-318 TPTKTQTTAATP
+318 TPTKTQTTAQAVTP

-350 PPNDNAPTPL
+350 PTNDNAPTPL
-360 EKEEKAKEV
+360 EKEEKTKEV

-379 NNSAQSAQN
+379 NNSTQSAQN
-388 AQASDKTSENKSAA
+388 AQASDKTSENKNAT

-492 SKEQPKEPLREPFKE
+492 SKEQPKEQLRESFKE
-507 QESTPLKENALKSYQ
+507 QELTPLKENALKSYQ

>member
-1 MPSFVNP
+1 MPSPVNP
-8 IHTNANALNSG
+8 IHTNANANASTLINSG
-19 TKNEVKDTK
+19 AKNEVKDTK
-28 NAPKSASKDFN
+28 NAPKSASKDFS

-49 KTAPKENPNALKA
+49 KTAPKESPNPNALKA
-62 TPKDAKEDAKELEKT
+62 TPKDAKENAKALEKN
-77 PTPHHQH
+77 PTLPHQH
-84 AQNLAKDQQA
+84 AQNPAKDQQA
-94 PTLKDLLN
+94 PTLKDWLN

-112 QHETHEPTLKDLLN
+112 QHETHEAN
-126 HKKTTASH
+126 
-134 EAQHETHEMHET
+134 ET

-162 NGVASNAHQANL
+162 NGVTSNAHQTNL
-174 TNKNPLTPTNHA
+174 PNKNPITPTNHA

-201 EPKTLKDIHALSQK
+201 ESKTLKDIQALSQK

-221 NIQVGTPLEKK
+221 NIQAATTPENK
-232 ETPLNASDQLALKT
+232 TPLNASDQLALKT
-246 TQTSINHTLAK
+246 TQTPINHTLAK
-257 NDSKNTANLSSVL
+257 NDAKNTANLSSVL
-270 QSLEKKES
+270 QSLEKKDP
-278 HNKER
+278 HNKDHAN
-283 TTPPSNEKKTPP
+283 PQNNEKKTPP
-295 LREALQMNAIKR
+295 LKEALPMNAIKR
-307 DKTLSKKKPEK
+307 DKTLSKKKSEK
-318 TPTKTQTTAATP
+318 TPTKAQTTAPSIAP

-360 EKEEKAKEV
+360 EKEETTKEA
-369 SENKEKTKES
+369 SDNKEKIKETS
-379 NNSAQSAQN
+379 NSTQNAQN
-388 AQASDKTSENKSAA
+388 AQASDKTSENKSVT

-441 VTIQKVGKNLKV
+441 VIIQKVGKNLKV

-492 SKEQPKEPLREPFKE
+492 SKEQPKEPLRELFKE

-522 ENTDNENKETSM
+522 ENTDHENQETSM

>member
-1 MPSFVNP
+1 MPSPINP
-8 IHTNANALNSG
+8 IHTNASANANALNSG
-19 TKNEVKDTK
+19 AKNEDTK
-28 NAPKSASKDFN
+28 NAPKSASKDFS

-62 TPKDAKEDAKELEKT
+62 TPQDAKENAKEDAKKLEKT
-77 PTPHHQH
+77 PTQHHQH
-84 AQNLAKDQQA
+84 AQNPAKDQQA

-112 QHETHEPTLKDLLN
+112 QHEKN
-126 HKKTTASH
+126 
-134 EAQHETHEMHET
+134 HET

-162 NGVASNAHQANL
+162 NGVTSNAHQTNL
-174 TNKNPLTPTNHA
+174 ASKNPLTPTNHA
-186 NNAIKNPTAPTHNAK
+186 NNAIKNPTAPTDTKK
-201 EPKTLKDIHALSQK
+201 EPKTLKDIQTLSQK

-221 NIQVGTPLEKK
+221 NIQAATTPENK
-232 ETPLNASDQLALKT
+232 TPLNASDHLALKT
-246 TQTSINHTLAK
+246 TQTPTNHTLAK
-257 NDSKNTANLSSVL
+257 NDAKNTANLSSVL

-278 HNKER
+278 HNKEHAN
-283 TTPPSNEKKTPP
+283 PLNNEKKTPP
-295 LREALQMNAIKR
+295 LKEALQMNAIKR

-318 TPTKTQTTAATP
+318 TPTKTQTTAPSIAP

-350 PPNDNAPTPL
+350 PPNDNPPTPL
-360 EKEEKAKEV
+360 EKEEKTQEI
-369 SENKEKTKES
+369 SENKEKTKETS
-379 NNSAQSAQN
+379 NSAQSAQN
-388 AQASDKTSENKSAA
+388 AQASDKTSENKNIA

-441 VTIQKVGKNLKV
+441 VIIQKVGKNLKV

-492 SKEQPKEPLREPFKE
+492 SKEQPKEQLRELFKE
-507 QESTPLKENALKSYQ
+507 QESTSLKENALKSYQ
-522 ENTDNENKETSM
+522 ENTDHENQETSM

>member
-1 MPSFVNP
+1 MPSPVNP

-19 TKNEVKDTK
+19 AKNEVKDAK
-28 NAPKSASKDFN
+28 NAPKSASKDFS

-49 KTAPKENPNALKA
+49 KTASKEDPNASKV
-62 TPKDAKEDAKELEKT
+62 TPKDAKTLEKT

-84 AQNLAKDQQA
+84 AQNPAKDQQA
-94 PTLKDLLN
+94 PTLKDWLN
-102 HKKTTASHEA
+102 HQKTTASHEA
-112 QHETHEPTLKDLLN
+112 QHETHEN
-126 HKKTTASH
+126 
-134 EAQHETHEMHET
+134 HET

-162 NGVASNAHQANL
+162 NEVTSNAHQTNL
-174 TNKNPLTPTNHA
+174 PNKNPITPTNHA
-186 NNAIKNPTAPTHNAK
+186 NNAIKNPTTPTHNAK
-201 EPKTLKDIHALSQK
+201 ESKTLKDIQTLSQK

-221 NIQVGTPLEKK
+221 NIQAATTPENK
-232 ETPLNASDQLALKT
+232 TPLNASDQLALKT
-246 TQTSINHTLAK
+246 TPKNPTTNPTTIK
-257 NDSKNTANLSSVL
+257 NDAKNTANLSSVL
-270 QSLEKKES
+270 QSLEKKEPL
-278 HNKER
+278 NKEHAN
-283 TTPPSNEKKTPP
+283 PLNNEKKTPP
-295 LREALQMNAIKR
+295 LKEALEMNAIKR
-307 DKTLSKKKPEK
+307 DKTLSKKKSEK
-318 TPTKTQTTAATP
+318 TPIHAKTQTTAPSATP

-350 PPNDNAPTPL
+350 PPPNDNIPTPL
-360 EKEEKAKEV
+360 EKEEKTKEV
-369 SENKEKTKES
+369 SDNKEKTKETNS
-379 NNSAQSAQN
+379 SAQSAQN
-388 AQASDKTSENKSAA
+388 TQASDKTSDNKSIA

-441 VTIQKVGKNLKV
+441 VIIQKVGKNLKV

-492 SKEQPKEPLREPFKE
+492 SKEQPKEQLRELFKE
-507 QESTPLKENALKSYQ
+507 QELTPLKENALKSYQ
-522 ENTDNENKETSM
+522 ENTDHENQETSM

>member
-1 MPSFVNP
+1 MPSLVNP

-19 TKNEVKDTK
+19 AKNEVKDTK
-28 NAPKSASKDFN
+28 NAPKSASKDFS

-49 KTAPKENPNALKA
+49 KTTPKENPSALKDA
-62 TPKDAKEDAKELEKT
+62 PKDAKALEKT
-77 PTPHHQH
+77 PTLNHQH

-102 HKKTTASHEA
+102 HQKTTAEHET
-112 QHETHEPTLKDLLN
+112 QHETHEAN
-126 HKKTTASH
+126 
-134 EAQHETHEMHET
+134 ET

-162 NGVASNAHQANL
+162 NEVASNAHQTNL
-174 TNKNPLTPTNHA
+174 PNKNPITPTNRA
-186 NNAIKNPTAPTHNAK
+186 NNANTTQKPTTPTHNAK
-201 EPKTLKDIHALSQK
+201 DPKTLKDIQTLSQK

-221 NIQVGTPLEKK
+221 NIQVVAPLEKK
-232 ETPLNASDQLALKT
+232 ETPLKTSDQLALKT
-246 TQTSINHTLAK
+246 TQTPTNQTLAK
-257 NDSKNTANLSSVL
+257 NDAKNTANLSSVL
-270 QSLEKKES
+270 QSLEKKEPQ
-278 HNKER
+278 NKEH
-283 TTPPSNEKKTPP
+283 TNPPNNEKKTPP
-295 LREALQMNAIKR
+295 LKEALQMNAIKR
-307 DKTLSKKKPEK
+307 DKTLSKKKSEK
-318 TPTKTQTTAATP
+318 TQTKTQTTAPSATP

-350 PPNDNAPTPL
+350 PPNDNPPTLL
-360 EKEEKAKEV
+360 EKEETTKEA
-369 SENKEKTKES
+369 SDNKEKTKES
-379 NNSAQSAQN
+379 SNSAQSAQN
-388 AQASDKTSENKSAA
+388 TQASDKTSDNKSIA

-413 LKQEIQEYKPPM
+413 LKQEIQEYKPLM

-441 VTIQKVGKNLKV
+441 VIIQKVGKNLKV

-492 SKEQPKEPLREPFKE
+492 SKEQQAPKDQPKEPFKE
-507 QESTPLKENALKSYQ
+507 QELTSLKENALKSYQ

>member
-1 MPSFVNP
+1 MPSPVNP
-8 IHTNANALNSG
+8 IHTNASANASTLINSG
-19 TKNEVKDTK
+19 AKNEDTK
-28 NAPKSASKDFN
+28 NAPKSASKDFS

-49 KTAPKENPNALKA
+49 KTAPKENPNALKT
-62 TPKDAKEDAKELEKT
+62 TPQNSKEGAKALEKT
-77 PTPHHQH
+77 PTLQPPH
-84 AQNLAKDQQA
+84 AQNPAKDQQA
-94 PTLKDLLN
+94 PTLKDWLN
-102 HKKTTASHEA
+102 HKKTTASHEV
-112 QHETHEPTLKDLLN
+112 QHETHE
-126 HKKTTASH
+126 
-134 EAQHETHEMHET
+134 HET

-162 NGVASNAHQANL
+162 NGVTSNAHQTDL
-174 TNKNPLTPTNHA
+174 TNKNPITPTNHA

-201 EPKTLKDIHALSQK
+201 ESKTLKDIQTISQK

-221 NIQVGTPLEKK
+221 NIQATTTPENK
-232 ETPLNASDQLALKT
+232 TPLNASDHLALKT
-246 TQTSINHTLAK
+246 TQTPINNTLAK
-257 NDSKNTANLSSVL
+257 NDAKNTANLSSVL
-270 QSLEKKES
+270 QSLEKKDP

-283 TTPPSNEKKTPP
+283 TTPPNNEKKTPP
-295 LREALQMNAIKR
+295 LKEALQMNAIKR

-318 TPTKTQTTAATP
+318 TPIHAKAQTTAPSIVP

-350 PPNDNAPTPL
+350 PPNDNPPTPL
-360 EKEEKAKEV
+360 EKEETTKEA
-369 SENKEKTKES
+369 SDNKEKTKES
-379 NNSAQSAQN
+379 SNSAQSTQN
-388 AQASDKTSENKSAA
+388 AQASDKTSENKSVT
-402 PKETIKHFTQQ
+402 PKETIKHFAQQ

-441 VTIQKVGKNLKV
+441 VVIQKVGKNLKV

-492 SKEQPKEPLREPFKE
+492 SKEQQAPKDQPKEPFKE
-507 QESTPLKENALKSYQ
+507 QELTPLKENALKSYQ
-522 ENTDNENKETSM
+522 ENTDNENQETSM

>member
-1 MPSFVNP
+1 MPSPINP
-8 IHTNANALNSG
+8 IQTNANALNG
-19 TKNEVKDTK
+19 GAKNEDTK
-28 NAPKSASKDFN
+28 NAPKSASKDFS

-49 KTAPKENPNALKA
+49 KTASKESPNPNALKA
-62 TPKDAKEDAKELEKT
+62 TPKDAKALEKT

-84 AQNLAKDQQA
+84 AKDLVKDQQA
-94 PTLKDLLN
+94 PTLKDWLN
-102 HKKTTASHEA
+102 HPKTHPTAPHET
-112 QHETHEPTLKDLLN
+112 QHETHE
-126 HKKTTASH
+126 
-134 EAQHETHEMHET
+134 HET

-162 NGVASNAHQANL
+162 NGVTSNAHQTNL
-174 TNKNPLTPTNHA
+174 ASKNPITPNHA
-186 NNAIKNPTAPTHNAK
+186 NNIIKNPTAPTDTKK
-201 EPKTLKDIHALSQK
+201 EPKTLKDIQTLSQK

-221 NIQVGTPLEKK
+221 NIQAATTPENKN
-232 ETPLNASDQLALKT
+232 PLNASDHLALKT
-246 TQTSINHTLAK
+246 TQTPTNHTLAK
-257 NDSKNTANLSSVL
+257 NDAKNTANLSSVL

-278 HNKER
+278 HNKEH
-283 TTPPSNEKKTPP
+283 TIPQNNEKKTPP
-295 LREALQMNAIKR
+295 LKEALQMNAIKR
-307 DKTLSKKKPEK
+307 DKTLSKKKSEK
-318 TPTKTQTTAATP
+318 TPIHAKTQTTAQATTP

-350 PPNDNAPTPL
+350 PPPNDNIPTPL
-360 EKEEKAKEV
+360 EKEEKTQEI
-369 SENKEKTKES
+369 SENKEKTKETS
-379 NNSAQSAQN
+379 NSAQSAQN
-388 AQASDKTSENKSAA
+388 TQASDKTSENKSIT

-425 SRISM
+425 SKISM

-441 VTIQKVGKNLKV
+441 VIIQKVGKNLKV

-492 SKEQPKEPLREPFKE
+492 SKEQEKEPFKE
-507 QESTPLKENALKSYQ
+507 PFKDQELTPLKENALKSYQ
-522 ENTDNENKETSM
+522 ENTDHENQETSM

>member
-1 MPSFVNP
+1 MPSPINP
-8 IHTNANALNSG
+8 IHTSTNALNSG
-19 TKNEVKDTK
+19 AKNEDTK
-28 NAPKSASKDFN
+28 NAPKSASKDFS

-62 TPKDAKEDAKELEKT
+62 TPKNSKEGAKEDAKELEKT
-77 PTPHHQH
+77 PTLQPQH
-84 AQNLAKDQQA
+84 AQNPAKDQQA

-112 QHETHEPTLKDLLN
+112 QHEI
-126 HKKTTASH
+126 HKN
-134 EAQHETHEMHET
+134 HET

-162 NGVASNAHQANL
+162 NGVISNAHQENL

-201 EPKTLKDIHALSQK
+201 EPKTLKDIQTLSQK

-221 NIQVGTPLEKK
+221 NIQATTTPENK
-232 ETPLNASDQLALKT
+232 TPLNASDQLALKT

-257 NDSKNTANLSSVL
+257 NDAKNTANLSSVL

-283 TTPPSNEKKTPP
+283 TTPPNNEKKTPP
-295 LREALQMNAIKR
+295 LREALPMNAIKR

-318 TPTKTQTTAATP
+318 TPTKTQTTAPSTTP

-350 PPNDNAPTPL
+350 PPNDNTPTLL
-360 EKEEKAKEV
+360 EKEEKAKEA
-369 SENKEKTKES
+369 SDNKEKTKEAS
-379 NNSAQSAQN
+379 NSAQNTQN
-388 AQASDKTSENKSAA
+388 TQASDKTSENKSAA

-492 SKEQPKEPLREPFKE
+492 SKEQPKEQLKEPFKE

>member
-1 MPSFVNP
+1 MPSPVNP

-19 TKNEVKDTK
+19 AKNEVKDAK
-28 NAPKSASKDFN
+28 NAPKSASKDFS

-49 KTAPKENPNALKA
+49 KTASKENPSALKD
-62 TPKDAKEDAKELEKT
+62 TPKDAKVLEKT
-77 PTPHHQH
+77 PTLPHQH
-84 AQNLAKDQQA
+84 AQNPAKDQQA
-94 PTLKDLLN
+94 PTLKDWLN
-102 HKKTTASHEA
+102 HKTASHKSQHET
-112 QHETHEPTLKDLLN
+112 QHETHEI
-126 HKKTTASH
+126 H
-134 EAQHETHEMHET
+134 EN
-146 NPKTPNETLN
+146 NPKTPNETLS

-162 NGVASNAHQANL
+162 NEVASNAHQTNL
-174 TNKNPLTPTNHA
+174 PNKNPITPTNHA
-186 NNAIKNPTAPTHNAK
+186 NNANTTQKPTTPTHNAK
-201 EPKTLKDIHALSQK
+201 EPKTLKDIQTLSQK

-221 NIQVGTPLEKK
+221 NIQATTTPENKS
-232 ETPLNASDQLALKT
+232 PLSTSDQLALKT
-246 TQTSINHTLAK
+246 TQTPINNTLAK
-257 NDSKNTANLSSVL
+257 NDAKNTANLSSVL
-270 QSLEKKES
+270 QSLEKKEPQ
-278 HNKER
+278 NKEHA
-283 TTPPSNEKKTPP
+283 TPQNNEKKTPP
-295 LREALQMNAIKR
+295 LKEALQMNAIKR

-318 TPTKTQTTAATP
+318 TPIHAKTQATAPSATP

-337 LKTPP
+337 LKTLP

-350 PPNDNAPTPL
+350 PPNDNIPTPL

-369 SENKEKTKES
+369 SDNKEKAKETNS
-379 NNSAQSAQN
+379 SAQSAQN
-388 AQASDKTSENKSAA
+388 TQASDKTSENKSIA
-402 PKETIKHFTQQ
+402 PKETIKHFAQQ

-425 SRISM
+425 SKISM

-492 SKEQPKEPLREPFKE
+492 SKEQQAPKDQPKEPFKE
-507 QESTPLKENALKSYQ
+507 QELTPLKESVLKSYQ
-522 ENTDNENKETSM
+522 ENTDHENQETSM

>member
-8 IHTNANALNSG
+8 IHTNASTNANALNSG
-19 TKNEVKDTK
+19 AKNEVKDTK
-28 NAPKSASKDFN
+28 NAPKSASKDFS

-49 KTAPKENPNALKA
+49 KNAPKENPALKA
-62 TPKDAKEDAKELEKT
+62 TPKDAKAFEKT

-84 AQNLAKDQQA
+84 AQNPAKDQQA

-112 QHETHEPTLKDLLN
+112 QHEKN
-126 HKKTTASH
+126 
-134 EAQHETHEMHET
+134 HET

-162 NGVASNAHQANL
+162 NEVISNAHQTNL
-174 TNKNPLTPTNHA
+174 PNKNPLTPTNHA
-186 NNAIKNPTAPTHNAK
+186 NHTIKNPTTPTHNAK
-201 EPKTLKDIHALSQK
+201 DPKTLKDIQTLSQK

-232 ETPLNASDQLALKT
+232 ETPLKASDQFALKT
-246 TQTSINHTLAK
+246 TQTPINHTLAK
-257 NDSKNTANLSSVL
+257 NDAKNTANLSSVL
-270 QSLEKKES
+270 QSLEKKEP
-278 HNKER
+278 HNKEH

-295 LREALQMNAIKR
+295 LKEALQMNAIKR

-318 TPTKTQTTAATP
+318 TPTKTQTTTPSATP

-360 EKEEKAKEV
+360 EKEEKAKEA

-379 NNSAQSAQN
+379 TNSAQSAQN
-388 AQASDKTSENKSAA
+388 AQASDKASENKSTA

-492 SKEQPKEPLREPFKE
+492 SKEQPKEQLREPFKE

>member
-1 MPSFVNP
+1 MSSPINP
-8 IHTNANALNSG
+8 IHTNANANASTLINSG
-19 TKNEVKDTK
+19 AKNEDTK
-28 NAPKSASKDFN
+28 NAPKSASKDFS

-49 KTAPKENPNALKA
+49 KTASKESPNPNALKT
-62 TPKDAKEDAKELEKT
+62 TPKNAKEGAKEDSKALEKT
-77 PTPHHQH
+77 PTLQPQH
-84 AQNLAKDQQA
+84 AQNPAKDQQA

-102 HKKTTASHEA
+102 HQKTTASHEA
-112 QHETHEPTLKDLLN
+112 QHEKN
-126 HKKTTASH
+126 
-134 EAQHETHEMHET
+134 HET

-162 NGVASNAHQANL
+162 NGVTSNAHQANL
-174 TNKNPLTPTNHA
+174 TNKNPITPTNHA
-186 NNAIKNPTAPTHNAK
+186 NNAIKNPTTPTHNAK
-201 EPKTLKDIHALSQK
+201 ESKTLKDIQTLSQK

-221 NIQVGTPLEKK
+221 NIQATTTPENK
-232 ETPLNASDQLALKT
+232 TPLNASDQLALKT

-257 NDSKNTANLSSVL
+257 NDAKNTANLSSVL
-270 QSLEKKES
+270 QSLEKKDP
-278 HNKER
+278 HNKEHAI
-283 TTPPSNEKKTPP
+283 PPNNEKKTPP
-295 LREALQMNAIKR
+295 LKEALEMNAIKR
-307 DKTLSKKKPEK
+307 DKTLSKKKSE
-318 TPTKTQTTAATP
+318 KTQTKAQTTTPSIAP

-342 LMPLIGAN
+342 LMPLTGAN
-350 PPNDNAPTPL
+350 PPNDNPPTPL
-360 EKEEKAKEV
+360 EKEETTKEA
-369 SENKEKTKES
+369 SDNKEKTKES
-379 NNSAQSAQN
+379 HNSAQSAQN
-388 AQASDKTSENKSAA
+388 AQASDKTSENKSVT

-425 SRISM
+425 SKISM

-441 VTIQKVGKNLKV
+441 VVIQKVGKNLKV

-492 SKEQPKEPLREPFKE
+492 SKEQEKEPFKE
-507 QESTPLKENALKSYQ
+507 QELTPLKENALKSYQ
-522 ENTDNENKETSM
+522 ENTDHENQETSM

>member
-1 MPSFVNP
+1 MPSPINP
-8 IHTNANALNSG
+8 IHTNISALNSG
-19 TKNEVKDTK
+19 TKNEVKEAK
-28 NAPKSASKDFN
+28 NAPKSASKDFS

-49 KTAPKENPNALKA
+49 KTAPKENPLKA

-112 QHETHEPTLKDLLN
+112 QHETHEN
-126 HKKTTASH
+126 H
-134 EAQHETHEMHET
+134 EA

-156 KNEKKP
+156 KNGKKP
-162 NGVASNAHQANL
+162 NGVISNAHQESL

-186 NNAIKNPTAPTHNAK
+186 IKNPTAPTHNAK
-201 EPKTLKDIHALSQK
+201 DSKTLKDIQTLSQK

-221 NIQVGTPLEKK
+221 NIQATAPLEKK
-232 ETPLNASDQLALKT
+232 ETSLNASDKLALKT
-246 TQTSINHTLAK
+246 TQTPINHTLAK
-257 NDSKNTANLSSVL
+257 NGTKNTANLSSVL

-278 HNKER
+278 HNKEHA
-283 TTPPSNEKKTPP
+283 TPPNNEKKTPP
-295 LREALQMNAIKR
+295 LREALQMNATKR

-318 TPTKTQTTAATP
+318 TPIHAKTQTTAQAATP

-360 EKEEKAKEV
+360 EKEEKTKEV
-369 SENKEKTKES
+369 SDNKEKTKES
-379 NNSAQSAQN
+379 TNSAQSAQN
-388 AQASDKTSENKSAA
+388 AQASDKASENKSTA

-413 LKQEIQEYKPPM
+413 LKQEIQEYKPPT

-441 VTIQKVGKNLKV
+441 VIIQKVGKNLKV

-492 SKEQPKEPLREPFKE
+492 SKEQPKESLREPFKE
-507 QESTPLKENALKSYQ
+507 QELTPLKENALKSYQ
-522 ENTDNENKETSM
+522 ENTDNENQETSM

>member
-1 MPSFVNP
+1 MPSPINP
-8 IHTNANALNSG
+8 IHTNASTNALNSG
-19 TKNEVKDTK
+19 AKNEDTK
-28 NAPKSASKDFN
+28 NAPKSASKDFS

-62 TPKDAKEDAKELEKT
+62 TPKDAKEDTKELEKT

-112 QHETHEPTLKDLLN
+112 QHEI
-126 HKKTTASH
+126 HKN
-134 EAQHETHEMHET
+134 HET

-162 NGVASNAHQANL
+162 NRVASNAHQANL
-174 TNKNPLTPTNHA
+174 TNKNPLTPTNH
-186 NNAIKNPTAPTHNAK
+186 AIKNPTAPTHNAK

-257 NDSKNTANLSSVL
+257 NGAKNTANLSSVL

-278 HNKER
+278 HNKEHA
-283 TTPPSNEKKTPP
+283 TPPSNEKKTPP

-318 TPTKTQTTAATP
+318 TPTKTQTTAQAATP

-350 PPNDNAPTPL
+350 PPNDNAPTLL

-379 NNSAQSAQN
+379 TNSAQSAQN
-388 AQASDKTSENKSAA
+388 TQASDKTSENKSAA

-492 SKEQPKEPLREPFKE
+492 SKEQSKEQLREPFKE

>member
-8 IHTNANALNSG
+8 IHTNANANASTLINSG
-19 TKNEVKDTK
+19 AKNEVKDTK
-28 NAPKSASKDFN
+28 NAPKSASKDFS

-62 TPKDAKEDAKELEKT
+62 TPKNSKEGAKEDAKELEKT

-112 QHETHEPTLKDLLN
+112 QHEI
-126 HKKTTASH
+126 HKN
-134 EAQHETHEMHET
+134 HET

-186 NNAIKNPTAPTHNAK
+186 IKNPTAPTHNAK
-201 EPKTLKDIHALSQK
+201 ESKTLKDIQTLSQK

-221 NIQVGTPLEKK
+221 NIQATAPLEKK

-246 TQTSINHTLAK
+246 TQAPINHTLAK

-278 HNKER
+278 HNKEHA
-283 TTPPSNEKKTPP
+283 TLPHNEKKTPP

-318 TPTKTQTTAATP
+318 TPIHAKTQTTAQAATP

-350 PPNDNAPTPL
+350 PPNDNTPTPL
-360 EKEEKAKEV
+360 EKEEKTKEV

-379 NNSAQSAQN
+379 TNSAQNAQN
-388 AQASDKTSENKSAA
+388 AQASDKTSENKSVTS
-402 PKETIKHFTQQ
+402 KETIKHFTQQ

-441 VTIQKVGKNLKV
+441 VVIQKVGKNLKV

-492 SKEQPKEPLREPFKE
+492 SKEQPKEPFKE
-507 QESTPLKENALKSYQ
+507 QELTPLKENALKSYQ

>member
-1 MPSFVNP
+1 MPSPINP
-8 IHTNANALNSG
+8 IHTNASANANALNSG
-19 TKNEVKDTK
+19 AKNKDTK
-28 NAPKSASKDFN
+28 NAPKSASKDFS

-49 KTAPKENPNALKA
+49 KTAPKNSNPSALKDTPQNALKD
-62 TPKDAKEDAKELEKT
+62 KLEKT
-77 PTPHHQH
+77 PTPQPQH

-94 PTLKDLLN
+94 PTLKDWLN
-102 HKKTTASHEA
+102 HKKTTAPHEA
-112 QHETHEPTLKDLLN
+112 QHETHEAN
-126 HKKTTASH
+126 
-134 EAQHETHEMHET
+134 ET
-146 NPKTPNETLN
+146 NPKTPNEIN

-162 NGVASNAHQANL
+162 NGVTSNAHQTNL
-174 TNKNPLTPTNHA
+174 PNKNPITPTNRT
-186 NNAIKNPTAPTHNAK
+186 NNAIKTSTAPTHNAK
-201 EPKTLKDIHALSQK
+201 ESKTLKDIQTLSQK

-221 NIQVGTPLEKK
+221 NIQVATTPENK
-232 ETPLNASDQLALKT
+232 TPLNASDQFALKT
-246 TQTSINHTLAK
+246 TQAPINHTLAK
-257 NDSKNTANLSSVL
+257 NDAKNTANLSSVL
-270 QSLEKKES
+270 QSLEKKDP

-283 TTPPSNEKKTPP
+283 TTPPNNEKKTPP

-307 DKTLSKKKPEK
+307 DKTLSKKKLEK
-318 TPTKTQTTAATP
+318 TPTKAQTTAPSIAP
-330 ENAPKIP
+330 ENAPKIS

-350 PPNDNAPTPL
+350 PTPNDNAPTPL
-360 EKEEKAKEV
+360 EKEETTKEA
-369 SENKEKTKES
+369 SDNKEKTKETS
-379 NNSAQSAQN
+379 NSTQSAQN
-388 AQASDKTSENKSAA
+388 TQASDKTSENKSVT

-441 VTIQKVGKNLKV
+441 VVIQKVGKNLKV

-492 SKEQPKEPLREPFKE
+492 SKEQPKEQLREPFKE
-507 QESTPLKENALKSYQ
+507 QELTPLKENALKSYQ

>member
-1 MPSFVNP
+1 MPSPINP
-8 IHTNANALNSG
+8 IHTNASALNSG
-19 TKNEVKDTK
+19 AKNEVKDTK
-28 NAPKSASKDFN
+28 TAPKSASKDFS
-39 KILNQKISKD
+39 KILNQKISKN
-49 KTAPKENPNALKA
+49 KTAPKESPNALKA
-62 TPKDAKEDAKELEKT
+62 TPKDTKELEKT
-77 PTPHHQH
+77 PAPHHQH
-84 AQNLAKDQQA
+84 AQNPAKDQQA

-102 HKKTTASHEA
+102 HQKTTASHEA
-112 QHETHEPTLKDLLN
+112 QHETHEI
-126 HKKTTASH
+126 
-134 EAQHETHEMHET
+134 HET
-146 NPKTPNETLN
+146 NLKTPNETLN

-162 NGVASNAHQANL
+162 DGVTSNVHQENS
-174 TNKNPLTPTNHA
+174 THKNPLTPTNHA

-201 EPKTLKDIHALSQK
+201 EPKTLKDIQTLSQK

-221 NIQVGTPLEKK
+221 NIQATAPLEKK

-246 TQTSINHTLAK
+246 AQTSINHTLAK
-257 NDSKNTANLSSVL
+257 NDAKNTANLSSVL

-283 TTPPSNEKKTPP
+283 ATPPSNEKKTPP
-295 LREALQMNAIKR
+295 LKEALPLNAIKR

-318 TPTKTQTTAATP
+318 TPTKAQTTAPSIVP

-360 EKEEKAKEV
+360 EKEEKTKEA
-369 SENKEKTKES
+369 SDNKEKTKES

-388 AQASDKTSENKSAA
+388 TQASDKTSENKSVT

-492 SKEQPKEPLREPFKE
+492 SKEQPKEPFKEPFKE
-507 QESTPLKENALKSYQ
+507 QELTPLKENALKSYQ
-522 ENTDNENKETSM
+522 ENTDNESKETSM

>member
-1 MPSFVNP
+1 MPSPVNP
-8 IHTNANALNSG
+8 IHTNANALNG
-19 TKNEVKDTK
+19 GAKNEDTK
-28 NAPKSASKDFN
+28 NAPKSVSKDFS

-62 TPKDAKEDAKELEKT
+62 TPKDAKEDAKALEKT
-77 PTPHHQH
+77 PTLNHQH
-84 AQNLAKDQQA
+84 AQNPAKDQQA
-94 PTLKDLLN
+94 PTLKDWLN
-102 HKKTTASHEA
+102 HPKTHPTAKHET
-112 QHETHEPTLKDLLN
+112 QHETHE
-126 HKKTTASH
+126 
-134 EAQHETHEMHET
+134 HET

-162 NGVASNAHQANL
+162 NGVTSNAHQTNL
-174 TNKNPLTPTNHA
+174 PNKNSITPNRA
-186 NNAIKNPTAPTHNAK
+186 NNANKTPTTPTHSAK
-201 EPKTLKDIHALSQK
+201 EPKTLKDIQTLSQK

-221 NIQVGTPLEKK
+221 NIQAATTPENKN
-232 ETPLNASDQLALKT
+232 PLSTSDQFALKT

-257 NDSKNTANLSSVL
+257 NDAKNTANLSSVL

-278 HNKER
+278 LNKEHAN
-283 TTPPSNEKKTPP
+283 PPNNEKKTPP
-295 LREALQMNAIKR
+295 LKEALEMNAIKR

-318 TPTKTQTTAATP
+318 TPIHAKTQTTAPSIVP

-337 LKTPP
+337 LKTPL

-350 PPNDNAPTPL
+350 PPNDNPPTPL
-360 EKEEKAKEV
+360 EKEETTKEA
-369 SENKEKTKES
+369 SDNKEKTKEAS
-379 NNSAQSAQN
+379 NSAQNAQN
-388 AQASDKTSENKSAA
+388 AQASDKTSENKSIA

-441 VTIQKVGKNLKV
+441 VIIQKVGKNLKV

-492 SKEQPKEPLREPFKE
+492 SKEQPKEQLRELFKE
-507 QESTPLKENALKSYQ
+507 QESSPLKENALKSYQ
-522 ENTDNENKETSM
+522 ENTDHENKETSM